1 MTREKA
7 LDVSKAL
14 DAIDN
19 FEAFMEEVDK
29 VVVNAEDFA
38 PLSPDFKLEL
48 ENLMQAELM
57 RLKVVLE
64 EM

>member
-19 FEAFMEEVDK
+19 FEAFMEEIDK
-29 VVVNAEDFA
+29 AVVNAEDFA
-38 PLSPDFKLEL
+38 LLSPDFKLEL

-57 RLKVVLE
+57 RLKTILE